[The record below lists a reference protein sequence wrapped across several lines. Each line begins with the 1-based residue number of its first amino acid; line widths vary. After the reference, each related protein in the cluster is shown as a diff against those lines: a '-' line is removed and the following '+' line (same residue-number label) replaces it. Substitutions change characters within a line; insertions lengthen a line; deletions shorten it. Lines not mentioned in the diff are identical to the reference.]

1 MSRSHSPRPRGGA
14 DPSAKQCGVWHWFA
28 RGLWLAAGGAVLAAA
43 LLLACEPYAEAHE
56 ALPEALR
63 PFRPLP
69 IRLLNALNVAA
80 AALGRQ
86 LVDLNADSLLSAA
99 CSKFVSER
107 GDHPPATACD
117 WGDSAWDGQEWRE
130 GFGVLVQV

>member
-1 MSRSHSPRPRGGA
+1 MSRSHSPASRRPRRGA
-14 DPSAKQCGVWHWFA
+14 APDPSAKQCGVWHWFA

-43 LLLACEPYAEAHE
+43 LLLACEPYADAHE

-80 AALGRQ
+80 SAALGGRQ

-107 GDHPPATACD
+107 GDHPPGTACD
-117 WGDSAWDGQEWRE
+117 WGDSAWDGQ
-130 GFGVLVQV
+130 